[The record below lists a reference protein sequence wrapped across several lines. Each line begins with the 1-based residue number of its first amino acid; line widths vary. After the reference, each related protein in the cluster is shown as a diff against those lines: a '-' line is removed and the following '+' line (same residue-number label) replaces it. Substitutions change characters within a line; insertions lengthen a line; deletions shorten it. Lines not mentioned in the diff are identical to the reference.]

1 MQANIKLTQFSQKLY
16 KCSQDWI
23 NKTNMRITAFTWSL
37 LDPCPKKKHVILS
50 RQNFHDQD
58 ADRTLISFSFLNKYD
73 SFSET
78 FLQSEEI

>member
-1 MQANIKLTQFSQKLY
+1 MQATIKLTQFSQKLY

-23 NKTNMRITAFTWSL
+23 NKTYMRSTGFTWSL
-37 LDPCPKKKHVILS
+37 LDPCPKKTVILS
-50 RQNFHDQD
+50 RQNFQDQD
-58 ADRTLISFSFLNKYD
+58 ADRTLISFPFLNKYD